1 MFTILKSNV
10 MIIHIPT
17 GKIFNNRKEAKLYF
31 GTAYYYKMEREKK
44 DLQFIN
50 NTQSATY
57 ELQNRKFTLQ

>member
-1 MFTILKSNV
+1 

-17 GKIFNNRKEAKLYF
+17 GKIFNNRKDAKLYF

-44 DLQFIN
+44 DLKFIN

-57 ELQNRKFTLQ
+57 ELQGRNITLQ

>member
-1 MFTILKSNV
+1 
-10 MIIHIPT
+10 MIIHTPT

-31 GTAYYYKMEREKK
+31 GTAYYYKMERDKK

-57 ELQNRKFTLQ
+57 ELQDRKITLQ